1 MPEIFSRISLV
12 FSLQINRN
20 SFNLTGK
27 EKTLEKSR
35 VFLLPVAGVEPARCY
50 HQRILSPSR
59 LPIPTHR
66 LAFTDIFYHKTFRY
80 TRDFC
85 LNSYFSLSLHFYARS
100 RTLPDM
106 LCLFSCSV
114 EKNPRQLP
122 HIHHT
127 KTATEA
133 LPSVTVCFPM
143 LNQSIPLYFS
153 ACALIR
159 SRSSK

>member
-1 MPEIFSRISLV
+1 MQAWTLTRCSRK
-12 FSLQINRN
+12 
-20 SFNLTGK
+20 K

-66 LAFTDIFYHKTFRY
+66 LAVTDIFYHKTFRY

-85 LNSYFSLSLHFYARS
+85 LNSYFSLTLHFYPRS
-100 RTLPDM
+100 RTFPSM
-106 LCLFSCSV
+106 LYLFSRSV
-114 EKNPRQLP
+114 EKIPDSPISVIQKLP
-122 HIHHT
+122 Q
-127 KTATEA
+127 KC
-133 LPSVTVCFPM
+133 LSSVTVCFPM